1 MAGSSVVKRART
13 EKVKSRSL
21 FDEANGPRVMEPPP
35 AVFALAPEAKV
46 TEAYDAWWTYAFERQ
61 EIYFKRLRGEPEPW
75 TEDDVL
81 RRYRFTNV
89 YRAAD
94 RVSQYLIRNV
104 IYRDGLPT
112 EPDEVVFR
120 ILLFKLFNRI
130 ETWETLTRSIGALV
144 LAEDPFERIEEILA
158 AELRAGRRIYSA
170 AYIMPTVRIDGAG
183 RSKHAGHLALLKQ
196 MMDERLAERI
206 AVARS
211 MEAGFELLRAYPGIG
226 PFLAYQLITD
236 INYSKVVD
244 FAETEFVAAG
254 PGAREGIRKCFADAG
269 GRSDEDL
276 IRMMMDSQEEEFERL
291 ELPFRDLFG
300 RPLQLIDCQNVFCEV
315 AKYARG
321 RFPELTPEGGRKRIK
336 QKFEAAGEVGVP
348 FFPPMWGINDR
359 VGRAAVNEGMRLDPA
374 PNFRGYQKR
383 AWLTSR
389 HRPVVGGDAITT
401 PMLGLIGEAGEV
413 VSELKKRARDGES
426 YVAFHERLVEELG
439 DLLWYAADLATHRG
453 LDLGEIEK
461 GALAEMFRQS
471 DLVRERGWIKPAL
484 ALVEQTGRISRAYG
498 SFLAGEEA
506 GFNAVLFDSLVALLA
521 NVQALAVVHG
531 TSLAEVVEQNES
543 KIQQRWALPGEF
555 VSTVSDEWPE
565 HERLPRRF
573 EALLA
578 DEGGRVSVSFVI
590 DGERSSVQ
598 PDMLTDNARDEDGYR
613 FHDVFHFAYAAVLG
627 WSPITRSLLRRKR
640 KSDPVFDEV
649 EDGGRAAAIEEAISA
664 MVFSSAKQ
672 HRMFDG
678 IRTVDGSLLRT
689 IRGMTEHLEARERTD
704 AEWQDAILQGYGAW
718 RQVWQAGGG
727 CVRADRGARQIHFV
741 DGYPQGDDRTFLSG
755 SA

>member
-1 MAGSSVVKRART
+1 MAGSSVVKPART
-13 EKVKSRSL
+13 EKVESRSL
-21 FDEANGPRVMEPPP
+21 FGGVDVPRVLEPPR
-35 AVFALAPEAKV
+35 AVFAFAPEAKV
-46 TEAYDAWWTYAFERQ
+46 TDAYDAWWTYAFERQ
-61 EIYFKRLRGEPEPW
+61 EIYFRRLRGEPEPW
-75 TEDDVL
+75 TDDRIL
-81 RRYRFTNV
+81 RRHRFTNV

-130 ETWETLTRSIGALV
+130 ETWETLTRSIGALA
-144 LAEDPFERIEEILA
+144 LADDPFERIEEILA

-170 AYIMPTVRIDGAG
+170 AYIMPTVRVEGAG
-183 RSKHAGHLALLKQ
+183 GSKHSGHLALLKR
-196 MMDERLAERI
+196 MMADGLAERLGE
-206 AVARS
+206 AGS
-211 MEAGFELLRAYPGIG
+211 MEAGFELLRSYPGIG
-226 PFLAYQLITD
+226 PFLAYQWITD
-236 INYSKVVD
+236 INYSEVVE
-244 FAETEFVAAG
+244 FSEREFVAAG
-254 PGAREGIRKCFADAG
+254 PGAQEGIRKCFADAG

-291 ELPFRDLFG
+291 ELPFQDLFG

-315 AKYARG
+315 AKYARS

-336 QKFEAAGEVGVP
+336 QKFEAAGEVAVP
-348 FFPPMWGINDR
+348 FFPPTWGINGR
-359 VGRAAVNEGMRLDPA
+359 VEPAVNEGMRLGPA
-374 PNFRGYQKR
+374 PNFRAYQKR

-426 YVAFHERLVEELG
+426 YVAFHDRLVEELG

-453 LDLGEIEK
+453 LDLEEIEK
-461 GALAEMFRQS
+461 GALKEMSRQP
-471 DLVRERGWIKPAL
+471 DFVRERGWIKPAL

-506 GFNAVLFDSLVALLA
+506 GFNAVLFDCLVALLA
-521 NVQALAVVHG
+521 NVRALAVVHG
-531 TSLAEVVEQNES
+531 TSLAEVVERNES

-555 VSTVSDEWPE
+555 VAPASDEWPE

-573 EALLA
+573 DALLA

-718 RQVWQAGGG
+718 RQVRQAGGG
-727 CVRADRGARQIHFV
+727 CVRADRGARQIEFV
-741 DGYPQGDDRTFLSG
+741 DGYSQGDGRTLLSA